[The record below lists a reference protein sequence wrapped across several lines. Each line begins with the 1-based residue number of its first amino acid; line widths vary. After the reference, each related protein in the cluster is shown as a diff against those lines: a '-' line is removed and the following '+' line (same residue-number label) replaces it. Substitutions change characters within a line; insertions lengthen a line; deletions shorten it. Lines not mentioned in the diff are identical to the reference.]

1 MSQAQPLK
9 FVSLLG
15 SLRAVS
21 FNAVVARNL
30 GLLAPAGVEVNAL
43 GSVGGIPHYNA
54 DLQAQEFP
62 DAVVQ
67 MGKAIAAADGLI
79 IVTPE
84 YNYSVPG
91 ALKNALDWLSRLP
104 DTPVAGKPV
113 AILTASPGAIGGA
126 RAQYH
131 LRQILVFLNG
141 RVLNKPEVMIGQAA
155 SRLDPETDSIT
166 DADAR
171 SLITDQLSALAEM
184 AGLKA
189 EATSLISA
197 KPQGEN
203 YVY

>member
-15 SLRAVS
+15 SLRTGS
-21 FNAVVARNL
+21 FNAVVDRNL
-30 GLLAPAGVEVNAL
+30 SLLAPDGVEISAL
-43 GSVGGIPHYNA
+43 GSVGDIPHYDA
-54 DLQAQEFP
+54 DLQAQGFP
-62 DAVVQ
+62 EAVVA
-67 MGKAIAAADGLI
+67 MGKSIAAADGLI

-131 LRQILVFLNG
+131 LRQILVFLDG

-155 SRLDPETDSIT
+155 SRLDPESGSIT
-166 DADAR
+166 DADTR
-171 SLITDQLSALAEM
+171 NLITAQLSALAEM
-184 AGLKA
+184 ASRKG
-189 EATSLISA
+189 
-197 KPQGEN
+197 
-203 YVY
+203 

>member
-15 SLRAVS
+15 SLRAGS

-30 GLLAPAGVEVNAL
+30 DLLAPEGVEVSAL
-43 GSVGGIPHYNA
+43 GSVADIPHYDA
-54 DLQAQEFP
+54 DLQAQGFP
-62 DAVVQ
+62 EAVVA

-131 LRQILVFLNG
+131 LRQILVFLDG
-141 RVLNKPEVMIGQAA
+141 RVLNKPEVMIGKAA
-155 SRLDPETDSIT
+155 SRFDPETGSIT
-166 DADAR
+166 DADTR
-171 SLITDQLSALAEM
+171 SLITAQLTALAET
-184 AGLKA
+184 AGG
-189 EATSLISA
+189 
-197 KPQGEN
+197 QG
-203 YVY
+203 

>member
-15 SLRAVS
+15 SLRTGS
-21 FNAVVARNL
+21 INAVVASNL
-30 GLLAPAGVEVNAL
+30 SLLAPAGVEVSAL
-43 GSVGGIPHYNA
+43 GSVGDIPHYDA
-54 DLQAQEFP
+54 DLQAQGFP

-104 DTPVAGKPV
+104 DSPVAGKPV
-113 AILTASPGAIGGA
+113 AIITASPGAIGGA

-131 LRQILVFLNG
+131 LRQILVFLDG

-155 SRLDPETDSIT
+155 SRLDPETGSIT
-166 DADAR
+166 DTDTS
-171 SLITDQLSALAEM
+171 SLITAQLSALAEM
-184 AGLKA
+184 AGR
-189 EATSLISA
+189 
-197 KPQGEN
+197 QG
-203 YVY
+203 

>member
-15 SLRAVS
+15 SLRAGS

-30 GLLAPAGVEVNAL
+30 DLLAPAGVEVSAL
-43 GSVGGIPHYNA
+43 GSVGDISHYDA
-54 DLQAQEFP
+54 DLQAQGFP
-62 DAVVQ
+62 EAILE
-67 MGKAIAAADGLI
+67 MGKAVAAADGVI

-131 LRQILVFLNG
+131 LRQILVFLDG
-141 RVLNKPEVMIGQAA
+141 RVLNKPEVMIGQAL
-155 SRLDPETDSIT
+155 SRVDPETGSIT
-166 DADAR
+166 DADTR
-171 SLITDQLSALAEM
+171 SQITAQLSALAEM
-184 AGLKA
+184 AGG
-189 EATSLISA
+189 
-197 KPQGEN
+197 QG
-203 YVY
+203 

>member
-1 MSQAQPLK
+1 MSQAKPLK

-15 SLRAVS
+15 SLRAGS
-21 FNAVVARNL
+21 FNAIVARNL
-30 GLLAPAGVEVNAL
+30 DVLAPEGVEFSPL
-43 GSVGGIPHYNA
+43 GSVGDIPHYDA
-54 DLQAQEFP
+54 DLQVQGFP
-62 DAVVQ
+62 EAVVA
-67 MGKAIAAADGLI
+67 MGKSIAAADGLI

-131 LRQILVFLNG
+131 LRQILVFLDG

-155 SRLDPETDSIT
+155 SRLDPESGSIT
-166 DADAR
+166 DADTR
-171 SLITDQLSALAEM
+171 SLITAQLSALAEM
-184 AGLKA
+184 ASRKG
-189 EATSLISA
+189 
-197 KPQGEN
+197 
-203 YVY
+203 